1 MSSNSRSACSAKA
14 EVCRC
19 NHMPFINKT
28 LSKEIMK
35 RTKRNKVL
43 KIGQTKTRKDICYSE
58 IIAFN
63 FCAKWTK
70 YYGNL
75 DEKKVSENK
84 NFLENSKAFSFGK
97 ESV

>member
-1 MSSNSRSACSAKA
+1 MS
-14 EVCRC
+14 
-19 NHMPFINKT
+19 FINKT

-75 DEKKVSENK
+75 DEKKKCENK
-84 NFLENSKAFSFGK
+84 FFLENSKAFSFGQD
-97 ESV
+97 SF